1 MTDSH
6 DSDLLNI
13 FWVEVG
19 DYLQNLNRALLQTEA
34 AAAPD
39 PEVLR
44 EMNRLAHSM
53 KGAARAVGINVIETV
68 AYYLE
73 EIFEGALRNR
83 IALEPAVCD
92 LLYDA
97 LDVIQNVVNGG
108 ENNADQLSSTV
119 TRLEQLITESKP
131 EQPFIKTEVVEHPTI
146 ITTQTLSLKQDE
158 FTTIPMPVAEDSV
171 RVPVSRMD
179 QLMGEVSELLVA
191 RMHSEEQVEDFE
203 KLQKLNR
210 RWQKEWRSVRAA
222 YIRLA
227 RRLQHHP
234 DSLPEEVLTIFHF
247 LEENQRYLM
256 DSNRQLTSL
265 SRDMAQF
272 NNSLTMLTE
281 QLQED
286 ISGLRLVPF
295 ETVVPGL
302 QRLMR
307 DLARDTGKEV
317 HLEIDG
323 ASVEMDKTALDAL
336 KEPIMHLLRNAVDH
350 GLEMPE
356 QRGKAGKLALGLV
369 RIAVEQRGKEILIRV
384 SDDGSGLDANR
395 LTQTA
400 LESQI
405 ITPQQ
410 ATTLTLEEA
419 YNLVFYPGLSTNDE
433 VTSLSGRGIGMD
445 IVRTRVE
452 SLRGRV
458 QVESAPGRGT
468 TFVLRIPMSLTRL
481 SCIVLR
487 AGDQNYAVPSVSV
500 TRMVKLPP
508 DFLFTAEGREMIHIG
523 EFPLPVIPLAPILG
537 GEASPRGTDV
547 TLMVLAS
554 GERSVAFEVDDLYSE
569 EELVLKPLGPEIAE
583 IPLVSG
589 GALLGSGD
597 VLIVLDPNGL
607 IRGVTGAP
615 APRAAR
621 QAEVDEP
628 VEERKVRVLVVDD
641 SITTRTL
648 EKHILETIGFE
659 VRVAVDGHDGWEKLR
674 EFKPD
679 VVICDVEMPRMNGLE
694 LCRLIK
700 ETPETKR
707 LPVILLTS
715 LAKPEQREAGL
726 KAGADAYLVKSK
738 FEQNELLQVIRSV
751 M

>member
-39 PEVLR
+39 PEMLR

-73 EIFEGALRNR
+73 EVFEGALRNR
-83 IALEPAVCD
+83 ITLEPTVCD

-108 ENNADQLSSTV
+108 ENHADQLSSTV
-119 TRLEQLITESKP
+119 TRLEQLIAESKP
-131 EQPFIKTEVVEHPTI
+131 EQPFIKTDVVEHPTI

-158 FTTIPMPVAEDSV
+158 FATIPMPVAEDSV

-256 DSNRQLTSL
+256 ESNRQLTGL
-265 SRDMAQF
+265 SRDLAQF

-302 QRLMR
+302 QRLVR

-336 KEPIMHLLRNAVDH
+336 KEPIMHLLRNAIDH
-350 GLEMPE
+350 GLETPTE
-356 QRGKAGKLALGLV
+356 RGKAGKLALGLV
-369 RIAVEQRGKEILIRV
+369 KIAVEQRGKEVLIRV
-384 SDDGSGLDANR
+384 SDDGHGLDAAR

-400 LESQI
+400 VESRI
-405 ITPQQ
+405 LTPQQ

-458 QVESAPGRGT
+458 QVESTSGRGT
-468 TFVLRIPMSLTRL
+468 TFVMRIPMSLTRL

-487 AGDQNYAVPSVSV
+487 AGDQNFAVPSVSV
-500 TRMVKLPP
+500 TRMINVPA

-523 EFPLPVIPLAPILG
+523 EFPLSVIPLAPILG
-537 GEASPRGTDV
+537 GEATPRGEDI

-554 GERSVAFEVDDLYSE
+554 GERSVAFEVDELYSE

-615 APRAAR
+615 APRAVR
-621 QAEVDEP
+621 QMEETQP
-628 VEERKVRVLVVDD
+628 VEERKIRVLVVDD

-659 VRVAVDGHDGWEKLR
+659 VRVAVDGHDGWEKVR

-700 ETPETKR
+700 ESPETKR

-738 FEQNELLQVIRSV
+738 FEQNELLKVIRSV

>member
-1 MTDSH
+1 MADSH
-6 DSDLLNI
+6 DFDLLNI

-34 AAAPD
+34 ATAPD

-53 KGAARAVGINVIETV
+53 KGAARAVGITVIETI

-83 IALEPAVCD
+83 IALEPGVCD

-97 LDVIQNVVNGG
+97 LDLIQNVVNGG
-108 ENNADQLSSTV
+108 ESNADHLGSTV
-119 TRLEQLITESKP
+119 ARLQQIIAESAP
-131 EQPFIKTEVVEHPTI
+131 ESPSKTDAAEHQAV
-146 ITTQTLSLKQDE
+146 ITTQTITLKQDE
-158 FTTIPMPVAEDSV
+158 YATIPIPAAEDSV

-179 QLMGEVSELLVA
+179 QLMGEISELLVA
-191 RMHSEEQVEDFE
+191 RMHSEERAMDFE
-203 KLQKLNR
+203 KLQKFNR
-210 RWQKEWRSVRAA
+210 RWQREWRSVRAA

-234 DSLPEEVLTIFHF
+234 HSLPEEVLTIFHF
-247 LEENQRYLM
+247 LEENQRYLQ
-256 DSNRQLTSL
+256 DSNRQLTQL
-265 SRDMAQF
+265 SRSLAQF
-272 NNSLTMLTE
+272 NNSLAMLTE

-295 ETVVPGL
+295 ETLIPGF
-302 QRLMR
+302 QRLVR

-317 HLEIDG
+317 HLEVSG

-336 KEPIMHLLRNAVDH
+336 KEPIMHLLRNAIDH
-350 GLEMPE
+350 GLETPD
-356 QRGKAGKLALGLV
+356 QRLRAGKLALGMV
-369 RIAVEQRGKEILIRV
+369 TIAVEQRGKEILIRI
-384 SDDGSGLDANR
+384 SDDGYGLDAAR

-400 LESQI
+400 VDARI

-410 ATTLTLEEA
+410 ATLLTLDEA
-419 YNLVFYPGLSTNDE
+419 HNLIFYPGLSTNDE

-452 SLRGRV
+452 SLRGQV
-458 QVESAPGRGT
+458 QVESTPRRNT
-468 TFVLRIPMSLTRL
+468 TVLLRIPMSLTRL

-487 AGDQNYAVPSVSV
+487 AGDQHFAVPSVSV
-500 TRMVKLPP
+500 TRMIKAHP
-508 DFLFTAEGREMIHIG
+508 DSLFAAEGREMIHVG
-523 EFPLPVIPLAPILG
+523 GSPLPVIPLAPVLG
-537 GEASPRGTDV
+537 GEATPRGTEIV
-547 TLMVLAS
+547 LMVLAS
-554 GERSVAFEVDDLYSE
+554 GERSVAFEVDELYSE
-569 EELVLKPLGPEIAE
+569 EELVLKPLGPEIAD
-583 IPLVSG
+583 IPIVSG

-607 IRGVTGAP
+607 IRGAVGTP
-615 APRAAR
+615 APRVAR
-621 QAEVDEP
+621 EQDDTQPA
-628 VEERKVRVLVVDD
+628 EERKQRVLVVDD

-648 EKHILETIGFE
+648 EKRILETIGFE
-659 VRVAVDGHDGWEKLR
+659 VRVAVDGQDGWEKLR
-674 EFKPD
+674 EFNPD
-679 VVICDVEMPRMNGLE
+679 VVIADVEMPRMNGLE

-700 ETPETKR
+700 ETSETNR
-707 LPVILLTS
+707 IPVIMLTS

-738 FEQNELLQVIRSV
+738 FDQNELLQVIRSV